1 MASGQDWPELSEQLV
16 RLKDKKKRMKR
27 LARAIVMILVSGLI
41 LVAGIIVIGDSQTY
55 EETSSGPRYWDSFQL
70 EVGIFLTLVGAILV
84 ALSSNHLIASW
95 KILRP

>member
-1 MASGQDWPELSEQLV
+1 MAAGKDWPELSEQLQ
-16 RLKDKKKRMKR
+16 RLKDKEKRFWR

-55 EETSSGPRYWDSFQL
+55 AYTSSGVEYHWDSFQL
-70 EVGIFLTLVGAILV
+70 EAGIFLTLIGTILV

-95 KILRP
+95 RI